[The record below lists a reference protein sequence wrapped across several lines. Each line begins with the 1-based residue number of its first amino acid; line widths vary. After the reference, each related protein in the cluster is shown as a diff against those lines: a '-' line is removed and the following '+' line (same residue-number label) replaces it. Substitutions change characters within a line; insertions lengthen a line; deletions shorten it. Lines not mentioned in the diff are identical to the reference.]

1 MRRRAELLLWRGVYY
16 NVDEI
21 DTSAITGLRA
31 ITALQIACGHWLL
44 FYGNSDS
51 PYLDFQGGV
60 AVSIFFLI
68 TGFVMY
74 IAYHEK
80 VEKQGFKYWEF
91 IKRRYIRVLPLHWF
105 ALAWFAPFLAFN
117 YRTIVADY
125 NFWQN
130 KSGEVN
136 LIMGIVLDTIIDAI
150 LDIFSMLLELCV
162 LESELSTGVLLLLSV
177 ADAQAQRV
185 GAQIRGESGDRL
197 SHRGRS
203 RK

>member
-1 MRRRAELLLWRGVYY
+1 MMKFIVRRPRDDVNERTVAEDKIEMTAAESHGDAAGESQPNPRAEMVDQSPDEASGGAPVVAQRVL

-44 FYGNSDS
+44 FYGNSES

-74 IAYHEK
+74 MRI
-80 VEKQGFKYWEF
+80 
-91 IKRRYIRVLPLHWF
+91 
-105 ALAWFAPFLAFN
+105 
-117 YRTIVADY
+117 T
-125 NFWQN
+125 
-130 KSGEVN
+130 
-136 LIMGIVLDTIIDAI
+136 
-150 LDIFSMLLELCV
+150 
-162 LESELSTGVLLLLSV
+162 
-177 ADAQAQRV
+177 
-185 GAQIRGESGDRL
+185 
-197 SHRGRS
+197 